1 MGKLIAVL
9 VSGVIAAVL
18 VTLFFVG
25 VFGPSGRYALTSVLL
40 APDILQQ
47 LNYNDM
53 NPKTGAM
60 DRFVFDEIQI
70 QWYVPKPEKTTLSI
84 AQFKQL
90 YMAIVYDKNLASV
103 NPTIERAF
111 LPNPAATISL
121 MVRTES
127 NAEWQKAT
135 KDFQQI
141 QVALAGGYYRILLH
155 EESSSP
161 QWVYFH
167 NDDLLRELSE
177 IHGK

>member
-9 VSGVIAAVL
+9 ASGVLAAVL
-18 VTLFFVG
+18 VTLFFIG
-25 VFGPSGRYALTSVLL
+25 FFGPSGRYVLTSVLL
-40 APDILQQ
+40 APDVLQQ
-47 LNYNDM
+47 LNYNDL

-60 DRFVFDEIQI
+60 DRFVFDEIQVE
-70 QWYVPKPEKTTLSI
+70 WYAPMHEKTTLSI
-84 AQFKQL
+84 PQFKQL
-90 YMAIVYDKNLASV
+90 YLSINRDKNLASI
-103 NPTIERAF
+103 NPSIERAF
-111 LPNPAATISL
+111 LPASAATISI

-141 QVALAGGYYRILLH
+141 QVAAVGGYYRVLLH

-167 NDDLLRELSE
+167 NDDLLRELTA